1 MIKVTS
7 RAALRSIA
15 NEAGRQGEFYSRRN
29 IDELATLWSEI
40 ECEVYSALQQDK
52 DLLIGIQEIQKTPIP
67 IKGCE

>member
-29 IDELATLWSEI
+29 IPELATLWSEI
-40 ECEVYSALQQDK
+40 ECEVYSALQSDRN
-52 DLLIGIQEIQKTPIP
+52 LLIGIQENMSSPIP
-67 IKGCE
+67 IKPGE